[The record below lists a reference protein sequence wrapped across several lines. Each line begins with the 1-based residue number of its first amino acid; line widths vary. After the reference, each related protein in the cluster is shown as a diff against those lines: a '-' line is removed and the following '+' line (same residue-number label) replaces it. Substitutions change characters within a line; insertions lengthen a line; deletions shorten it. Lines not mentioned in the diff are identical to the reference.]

1 MNPASSAT
9 ERMNPAELRASL
21 SLASVQSLR
30 MLGLF
35 MILPVLAIHARSLP
49 EGGDPALLGIALG
62 IYGLTQAAL
71 QLPFGIASDRFGRK
85 PVIIAGLLIFAV
97 GSVVAA
103 LASDLWMMAMGRG
116 LQGAGAISA
125 AVSALVADSTRES
138 QRTKAMALV
147 GISIGAM
154 FAVSLIV
161 APPLYR
167 WLGIA
172 GMFAATA
179 VLAVIA
185 IVWVIRGVPD
195 VPRLS
200 REPLT
205 RAQFAR
211 VASDPDLMRINFGIF
226 SLHAVQVALF
236 VVLPGWLIERAGLA
250 AADHWMLYLPVV
262 LLSFAPMMPAVGWGE
277 RRGRTR
283 VVFLLSVA
291 ALVCVLLGLASRPQG
306 IVPFALL
313 LFVFFSAFN
322 ILEASSP
329 RWSPG
334 MHQPPFGGRRWACST
349 PRSLWVCLQA
359 GWWPAWSAAPGET
372 QPSFWSRQGCW
383 GHGFWRHRGIGTGRA
398 RRIDASPPI
407 LLRGQYGFRK

>member
-85 PVIIAGLLIFAV
+85 PVIIVGLLIFAV

-103 LASDLWMMAMGRG
+103 LASDLWMMAIGRG

-154 FAVSLIV
+154 FALSLIV

-167 WLGIA
+167 WLGIT

-179 VLAVIA
+179 VLALVA

-236 VVLPGWLIERAGLA
+236 VVLPGWLIERAGLS

-322 ILEASSP
+322 ILEASLPSMVSRHAP
-329 RWSPG
+329 APVRGAALGLFNTTQSLG
-334 MHQPPFGGRRWACST
+334 LFSGG
-349 PRSLWVCLQA
+349 LVA
-359 GWWPAWSAAPGET
+359 GLVRGTWGDAAVFLVAAGLLGAWLLAA
-372 QPSFWSRQGCW
+372 S
-383 GHGFWRHRGIGTGRA
+383 RHRHWPGATH
-398 RRIDASPPI
+398 
-407 LLRGQYGFRK
+407 